1 MFTYFIDGVRT
12 AIAVCRCFRGTPWCA
27 NWFYKRWNST
37 GFQRSSGRNF
47 KLNTST
53 SRLTETAHSFR
64 APTVHKIVIGAS
76 LTSSSSLLQITLQ
89 FCFSI
94 NLSKASLC
102 EVKSTRD
109 SGQEIWNSQNRFI
122 SLQKSFETF
131 SLHNKLLQSWM
142 EINGNGMNILKSTSH
157 LLHANDSVG
166 CVEGEALHLSLWAIE
181 RSRQIDFS
189 EEKRLSRNRM
199 LMLKGW
205 LWPTWRRR

>member
-37 GFQRSSGRNF
+37 EFQRSSGRNF

-76 LTSSSSLLQITLQ
+76 LTSSSSLLQITLL

-109 SGQEIWNSQNRFI
+109 SGQEIWNSQRTGSFHCRKVSKLFHCTTNCCKVEW
-122 SLQKSFETF
+122 KSMGTKWTCWKVLAICCMQMILLDVLKVKHCICHFE
-131 SLHNKLLQSWM
+131 
-142 EINGNGMNILKSTSH
+142 
-157 LLHANDSVG
+157 
-166 CVEGEALHLSLWAIE
+166 
-181 RSRQIDFS
+181 R
-189 EEKRLSRNRM
+189 
-199 LMLKGW
+199 
-205 LWPTWRRR
+205 